1 MSKEFGKRGSK
12 KQLILMI
19 LQGYSGD
26 TEGINAEQFYEEAAS
41 FARIDRST
49 VEKYVREQIGQVHI
63 RNGAIIVESGA
74 MLLSNTHR
82 IRPDRDNGDG
92 RGISNG
98 VKRWNWHIGRKQ

>member
-26 TEGINAEQFYEEAAS
+26 AEGINAAQFYEEAAS

-63 RNGAIIVESGA
+63 RNGVIIVESGA

-82 IRPDRDNGDG
+82 VRPDRDNGDG

-98 VKRWNWHIGRKQ
+98 VKRWNWHIGKT

>member
-1 MSKEFGKRGSK
+1 
-12 KQLILMI
+12 MI
-19 LQGYSGD
+19 LEGYSGD
-26 TEGINAEQFYEEAAS
+26 SEGINAEQFYQEAAS

-74 MLLSNTHR
+74 MLLSSTHR
-82 IRPDRDNGDG
+82 VRPDRDNGDG

-98 VKRWNWHIGRKQ
+98 VKRWNWHIKRT